1 MSDFFRS
8 GSQFFT
14 CIEFVVQSTYQSSYF
29 ICDTFHSYMSYVL
42 YQIRLVIFDRFLFF
56 NHRLGVFIYCFN
68 YAKCILC
75 SIAIIATICNFI
87 ILLALSSA
95 YHLSTICFIII
106 FWTSMPSYALEPYL
120 WEFFEDWR
128 KVCSFRKSC
137 VCFYQEATQ
146 AAVKSSLGFW
156 GGGGD
161 SGATPTRGTNCCC
174 KFSLLLFGG
183 GSAHRGWQVRGYF
196 PPSPRARPKSR
207 RDSSPL
213 PLWGTFFSGSSFHL
227 GRFSPWVQAFLAGGV
242 GLGWYLQVS
251 SQIAQPG
258 ALCLFSAEL
267 TGTKA
272 PGSQGQADVPG
283 ITCVISSFC
292 LFFKIVY
299 IFIYFSWTVLFFYTI
314 DSKYCQQMKTT

>member
-8 GSQFFT
+8 VSQFFT
-14 CIEFVVQSTYQSSYF
+14 CIEVAVQSTYQGSYF
-29 ICDTFHSYMSYVL
+29 ICDTFHSYMLYVL
-42 YQIRLVIFDRFLFF
+42 YQIRLVIFDSFLFF
-56 NHRLGVFIYCFN
+56 NHRLGVFIYCFH
-68 YAKCILC
+68 YAKCILY

-95 YHLSTICFIII
+95 YQRSTICFIII
-106 FWTSMPSYALEPYL
+106 FWTRVPSYALEPSL
-120 WEFFEDWR
+120 WEFFEDWL

-137 VCFYQEATQ
+137 VCFHQEATQ
-146 AAVKSSLGFW
+146 ATVKSSLGF
-156 GGGGD
+156 GGD
-161 SGATPTRGTNCCC
+161 SGATPTRGTNCCRE
-174 KFSLLLFGG
+174 FSLLLFGG

-196 PPSPRARPKSR
+196 PPSPRARPKGR

-227 GRFSPWVQAFLAGGV
+227 GRFSPWVQAFLAVGV
-242 GLGWYLQVS
+242 GLRWYLQVS
-251 SQIAQPG
+251 SQIAQPE
-258 ALCLFSAEL
+258 ALCLFSAQL

-272 PGSQGQADVPG
+272 PGNQGQADVPG

-299 IFIYFSWTVLFFYTI
+299 IFIYFSWEGFFFFYTI